1 MPSKLKPKGTFPSM
15 SKDIRRNKIVR
26 DDRKGDHGESQ
37 EELLRAVP
45 SLKNR
50 NNVSAF
56 ENGQLEMGI
65 QQAVDVADHYGCT
78 LDALFSRDATG
89 YGKISY
95 NQIQMY
101 EISPA
106 PDNSFTIAKS
116 YKGTHYN
123 FREKIRQNSPIM
135 AFRLR
140 KGVSALNLKTDDIL
154 IVDNDWT
161 HYINKKMIGKF
172 IVIMLYEGK
181 LRDKDFN
188 FYYVTEMETIYDY
201 ANIKASKAVMFIN
214 QDKQKEI
221 REISDL
227 EGKMYGVVVQT
238 IRYLV

>member
-1 MPSKLKPKGTFPSM
+1 MPTKLKPKGTYPSM
-15 SKDIRRNKIVR
+15 SKDIRRNRIIR
-26 DDRKGDHGESQ
+26 DDRMGDHGESQ
-37 EELLRAVP
+37 DELLKAVP

-56 ENGQLEMGI
+56 ENGQKEIGI
-65 QQAVDVADHYGCT
+65 QQAIDVADHYSCT

-89 YGKISY
+89 YGKISN
-95 NQIQMY
+95 NQIQMF

-116 YKGTHYN
+116 FKGTHYN
-123 FREKIRQNSPIM
+123 FREKIRTNSPVM

-140 KGVSALNLKTDDIL
+140 KDVAVLNLKCDDIL
-154 IVDNDWT
+154 IVDTDWT
-161 HYINKKMIGKF
+161 HYINKKMIKKF
-172 IVIMLYEGK
+172 TVIMLYEGK

-188 FYYVTEMETIYDY
+188 FYYVTEMETVYDY
-201 ANIKASKAVMFIN
+201 ANIKSSRAVIYVN

-221 REISDL
+221 REINAL
-227 EGKMYGVVVQT
+227 EGKVYGVVVQT